1 MTPDRCEFRRQKA
14 PQGNM
19 CHYLCHMG
27 TKCSCNVTPVVQ
39 KDANM
44 VVRMSGSMIVAL
56 ICCKKEKEGIEEA
69 ARNTTVYP
77 KNCAG

>member
-1 MTPDRCEFRRQKA
+1 
-14 PQGNM
+14 M

-44 VVRMSGSMIVAL
+44 VVRMSGSMIMAL
-56 ICCKKEKEGIEEA
+56 ICRKKEKEGIEEA
-69 ARNTTVYP
+69 ARNTTVSPRTVLDIYL
-77 KNCAG
+77 